1 MMLCTNCCLEKL
13 DVSGNN
19 LGNDYFSRCVG
30 PALRTNKSLKALKFS
45 SCGSTDASAIC
56 GALVDG
62 NATLEEL
69 DASNNHFGA
78 VFGDGLS
85 SVLQV
90 IKVFIPLPSLKP
102 IDTVP

>member
-1 MMLCTNCCLEKL
+1 MMLSTNCFLEKL

-56 GALVDG
+56 EALVEG

-90 IKVFIPLPSLKP
+90 IKVIPLPSLKP
-102 IDTVP
+102 TDTAP